1 MDQRSENTR
10 RIAKNTLMLYIRML
24 FNMLVALYTSRVVL
38 NTLGVE
44 DYGIYNVVGGLVAMF
59 SLISGSLS
67 TAVSRFLTFELGRE
81 NVERLKQVFSTSLFI
96 HVVLAAVIVLL
107 VETVGV
113 WFLNTH
119 MTIPPERLHAARWVL
134 HTSLAGFALSLVS
147 VPYNASIVSH
157 EHMSVYAYLGILNT
171 LLWLAVVIFLKY
183 SSGPFDK
190 LIVYAFLLLGVAVLM
205 QSLYMAYCRKHFEE
219 CRFRI
224 SFDRKFLKEIGS
236 FAGWNFIGTAAWL
249 FKDQGVN
256 ILLNIFIGPVV
267 NAAKG
272 IAGSVSTAVTS
283 FTNNF
288 MTALNP
294 QITKSYAS
302 GDNEYMISLIERGTR
317 FSFYVLFLLSLPILF
332 ETDFILKI
340 WLGQSPEY
348 AANFI
353 RLILLL
359 SLTDILS
366 NTLITLLL
374 ATGKIRNYQ
383 ITVGGVMMLNFP
395 ISYICLK
402 IGMPPE
408 VTFVIAILISL
419 ICFVLRLL
427 FLRKLI
433 RFPIRSYCRRVI
445 MNILIVSI
453 ATIILPMTIYLI
465 LPNDNLLKFII
476 VALSCLFS
484 GGVAIYYIGCTKSE
498 KIFMRSKAVSLSYRL
513 FRQA

>member
-24 FNMLVALYTSRVVL
+24 FNMLAALYTSRVVL

-236 FAGWNFIGTAAWL
+236 FAGWNFIGASSGL
-249 FKDQGVN
+249 LKDQGVN
-256 ILLNIFIGPVV
+256 ILLNIFFGPVV
-267 NAAKG
+267 NAARG
-272 IAGSVSTAVTS
+272 IANSVNVAVSSFST
-283 FTNNF
+283 NF

-294 QITKSYAS
+294 QITKSYA
-302 GDNEYMISLIERGTR
+302 GEDREYAMSLVERGAR
-317 FSFYVLFLLSLPILF
+317 FSFYIIFILALPILF
-332 ETDFILKI
+332 ETEFILDI
-340 WLGQSPEY
+340 WLRQYPEHSI
-348 AANFI
+348 NFV
-353 RLILLL
+353 RLVLLL
-359 SLTDILS
+359 SLCDILS
-366 NTLITLLL
+366 NTLITLQL
-374 ATGKIRNYQ
+374 ATGNIRNYQ
-383 ITVGGVMMLNFP
+383 IVVGGMQLMNFP
-395 ISYICLK
+395 VSWVCLK
-402 IGMPPE
+402 AGMQPE
-408 VTFVIAILISL
+408 AVYVIAIAISL
-419 ICFVLRLL
+419 LCLVLRLL
-427 FLRKLI
+427 FLRKMAGLDIIRYLKNVCCNVLSVSVAAVVIPFILYGIIEDDGWFKLI
-433 RFPIRSYCRRVI
+433 T
-445 MNILIVSI
+445 VSLVSVLCS
-453 ATIILPMTIYLI
+453 ACSIY
-465 LPNDNLLKFII
+465 
-476 VALSCLFS
+476 A
-484 GGVAIYYIGCTKSE
+484 IGCSKNE
-498 KIFMRSKAVSLSYRL
+498 RHFILAKIRMIKDRISR
-513 FRQA
+513 